1 MQHLPLPAT
10 RTAHPLGGWHRR
22 GSPSSLHARVVRT
35 STVEISVQQAISSCP
50 LTALFFQSLKE
61 MDSRTEHY
69 AFWNL
74 FILDYFLIICISELK
89 KICCLLHGLCER
101 RKMLCTPAALR
112 QRLAKWSGRK
122 GQGPLQ
128 CWRRLKAQGDRSLVV
143 FPFALVFASDICHQY
158 LEGEKYMSQYK

>member
-112 QRLAKWSGRK
+112 QRLAKRSGRARAHCNA
-122 GQGPLQ
+122 GGV
-128 CWRRLKAQGDRSLVV
+128 WRHKVIAVWWSFHCAGFCLWHLSSV
-143 FPFALVFASDICHQY
+143 FRGWEIHVTV
-158 LEGEKYMSQYK
+158 